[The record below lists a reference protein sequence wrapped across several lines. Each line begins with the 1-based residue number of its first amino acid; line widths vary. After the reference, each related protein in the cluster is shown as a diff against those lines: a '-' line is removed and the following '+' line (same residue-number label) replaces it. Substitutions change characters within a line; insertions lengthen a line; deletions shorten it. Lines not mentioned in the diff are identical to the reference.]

1 MIWFR
6 VFAFSL
12 LSTSSFHPA
21 LLAFAQEPDQSKN
34 IRTITLTASEKQPGF
49 TLRISAKGR
58 TGLVEVRNHA
68 GVVVE
73 TLGCSLLRDA
83 ASPSK
88 PEMKA
93 VAEEFVTSFAA
104 EDLDFDGHIDL
115 KGPWEFGAKWARYCV
130 WFYDPESQT
139 FSGAYRKR
147 PLAEQME
154 LLYNLEA
161 DPQHHRI
168 IAHSIGPV
176 EPMWDEYRIQDLNHD
191 RPYWP
196 RLIPVKS
203 CLIQNNLAGKIP
215 VVVVTRYEGRLS
227 TVTRRKLQPESLSN
241 PSADHMPISNRKG
254 TDASFCA
261 QF

>member
-161 DPQHHRI
+161 DPQ
-168 IAHSIGPV
+168 
-176 EPMWDEYRIQDLNHD
+176 
-191 RPYWP
+191 
-196 RLIPVKS
+196 RLPD
-203 CLIQNNLAGKIP
+203 
-215 VVVVTRYEGRLS
+215 VVVEIE
-227 TVTRRKLQPESLSN
+227 P
-241 PSADHMPISNRKG
+241 
-254 TDASFCA
+254 
-261 QF
+261 